1 MSFEAIEEASRE
13 PICLIPPNE
22 ARVDV
27 VFNHLNKSAADN
39 LLFLFT
45 NSRATTYAPGESG
58 PALKSLLKDISE
70 KPPNVDIKYSKSTI
84 YCFDSEAF
92 RFVVAAAPPNRLSF
106 SDDCK
111 RDYENS
117 WRRGVGE
124 CERLFKHI
132 ISLPPHKV
140 RDTLSLNT
148 AIQNINLLTKPLA
161 DIAKNIADNQNE
173 LQIHKSRMEVFKGDI
188 EQLRKHLYIPTVD
201 IETAP
206 LDMPKTVCGD
216 KECCTMREIN
226 GVTKTH
232 YKSDCHSP
240 CYLEYD
246 DGNIMGNK
254 GLLDCIAFN
263 NYVDIGQPAYY
274 DPAELSPDMKVTEGS
289 LNSDGK
295 ILAVPSQRIISEM
308 CFVCGHCYQ
317 SHLHINYETSIK
329 KTKIRDNKKYRRIN
343 NAVEAAKVKQQHIW
357 ELEAKIVEL
366 AVETEIISKSMARF
380 ACFLKEN
387 ALTPFNDAFGDY
399 VRYLIKNEKTNASQ
413 TTGADKDESGN
424 TAEKL
429 ELLLDAYNRQ
439 RQVFKDVMD
448 DNVSKRVS
456 ISIDEIDNSIGELC
470 HLKWNGNKIEELLEC
485 ERNTR
490 VKNHEIQME
499 VSHELPEGATLFNK
513 IKKYII
519 EQN

>member
-1 MSFEAIEEASRE
+1 
-13 PICLIPPNE
+13 
-22 ARVDV
+22 
-27 VFNHLNKSAADN
+27 
-39 LLFLFT
+39 
-45 NSRATTYAPGESG
+45 NSRATNYAPGESG
-58 PALKSLLKDISE
+58 PALNSLLKDISE
-70 KPPNVDIKYSKSTI
+70 KPPNVDIKYGKSTI

-92 RFVVAAAPPNRLSF
+92 RFAVATAPPNRLPF
-106 SDDCK
+106 SDDSK
-111 RDYENS
+111 QDYENS

-132 ISLPPHKV
+132 ISLHPHKV

-173 LQIHKSRMEVFKGDI
+173 LEIHKRRMEVFKGDI
-188 EQLRKHLYIPTVD
+188 EQLRKKLYIPTVD
-201 IETAP
+201 IVTIP
-206 LDMPKTVCGD
+206 LDMPKT
-216 KECCTMREIN
+216 
-226 GVTKTH
+226 
-232 YKSDCHSP
+232 
-240 CYLEYD
+240 
-246 DGNIMGNK
+246 
-254 GLLDCIAFN
+254 
-263 NYVDIGQPAYY
+263 
-274 DPAELSPDMKVTEGS
+274 
-289 LNSDGK
+289 
-295 ILAVPSQRIISEM
+295 
-308 CFVCGHCYQ
+308 
-317 SHLHINYETSIK
+317 SHLYINYETSIK

-387 ALTPFNDAFGDY
+387 ALTPFNDAFGNY

-413 TTGADKDESGN
+413 TTGADKGECGN

-429 ELLLDAYNRQ
+429 ELLLDAYNQQ

-470 HLKWNGNKIEELLEC
+470 HLKWNGSKIEELLEC
-485 ERNTR
+485 ERKTR

-519 EQN
+519 E